1 MKVTVTSMI
10 RTRTPCVTTAAQ
22 MKSARKVGGLD
33 SVSEILKG
41 REVGRMYLHNDT
53 LDPKQ
58 NP

>member
-1 MKVTVTSMI
+1 MI